1 MRLSLSVLAL
11 SVMVLFA
18 GGCGSYNNASAP
30 ADELIF
36 DRFQEMQISFDTST
50 DILPEIKKD
59 EMGEYVSENQNS
71 IASWGQKDDG
81 EAIWMNAAVF
91 GQDNNRLARKY
102 AFVFEEKQSNFG
114 LYGGTA
120 GRGRVEMEYSLP
132 GDFDD
137 ITYANEAER
146 RKEIIITGIN
156 MFIGDIDPIRLDS
169 DYVYSGAMLVKKAF
183 SLMMYEIEQN
193 PSKIAM
199 LKEPRGLDFD
209 FPTFG
214 PARARMLVN
223 DEYRVRVK
231 IKIGKYTKDFENHPD
246 VVEMDKFVRPNE
258 MLTPQPQAQ
267 PAEEAETGGSNFLT
281 DFFSNLFGGGGGEQ
295 PAQQQSAP
303 EPQTGETP
311 DVSTEIGEVEN
322 EQAAQQQEQ
331 TEAEAEPEPE
341 NEQTQAEADDQQTQQ
356 SEPAEAGNAQEENAE
371 EQTQENASEQE

>member
-1 MRLSLSVLAL
+1 MRLSLSVLAV

-18 GGCGSYNNASAP
+18 GGCSSLNSVSAP
-30 ADELIF
+30 EDELIF
-36 DRFQEMQISFDTST
+36 DRFHEMQISFDTST

-71 IASWGQKDDG
+71 VASWGQKDDG
-81 EAIWMNAAVF
+81 AAIWMNAAVF

-120 GRGRVEMEYSLP
+120 GRGRIELEYSLP

-137 ITYANEAER
+137 ITYANQAER

-193 PSKIAM
+193 PSKIAL
-199 LKEPRGLDFD
+199 LKERRGLDFD

-214 PARARMLVN
+214 LARARMLVN

-231 IKIGKYTKDFENHPD
+231 IKIGKYAEDFENHPD
-246 VVEMDKFVRPNE
+246 VIEMDKFVKPNE
-258 MLTPQPQAQ
+258 MLSPQPQVQ
-267 PAEEAETGGSNFLT
+267 PAEEAETGGSNFIT
-281 DFFSNLFGGGGGEQ
+281 DFFSNLFGGGGEQQPAEEQ
-295 PAQQQSAP
+295 PEI

-311 DVSTEIGEVEN
+311 DVSTDVGEVEN
-322 EQAAQQQEQ
+322 DQQEQQQDAEPAQEQ
-331 TEAEAEPEPE
+331 TEAETAA
-341 NEQTQAEADDQQTQQ
+341 NDDQQQTDAN
-356 SEPAEAGNAQEENAE
+356 EGENFQEETAPQEN
-371 EQTQENASEQE
+371 QENASEQE